1 MLLKFLTRIMAA
13 NTFIILCPPKRCSK
27 CRRMQEKLTALID
40 REDLDA
46 EIKIVNELQQMLTYR
61 TWILPTLIIN
71 DKVVARGYFPK
82 EERVM
87 ELIR

>member
-1 MLLKFLTRIMAA
+1 MAT
-13 NTFIILCPPKRCSK
+13 NTFTILCPPKRCSK
-27 CRRMQEKLTALID
+27 CRRMQDKLEALIE
-40 REDLDA
+40 RENLA
-46 EIKIVNELQQMLTYR
+46 VEIKVVNDLQQMLTYR

-82 EERVM
+82 EQKIL

>member
-1 MLLKFLTRIMAA
+1 MAQS
-13 NTFIILCPPKRCSK
+13 TFTILCPPINCGK

-46 EIKIVNELQQMLTYR
+46 EIKIVKHLQQMLTYR

-82 EERVM
+82 EERIM
-87 ELIR
+87 ELLIK

>member
-1 MLLKFLTRIMAA
+1 MAA

-27 CRRMQEKLTALID
+27 CRKMQD
-40 REDLDA
+40 RLKDLMERENLDA
-46 EIKIVNELQQMLTYR
+46 EIKVVNELQQMLTYR

-82 EERVM
+82 EEKIL
-87 ELIR
+87 ELTRQSEV